1 MNNMVSLELSPT
13 KLRNMIL
20 KARENGAGGEKKT
33 IGSCSIDVLDS
44 KYDFGI
50 SAPPGEKMGK
60 RHVAR
65 FPKF

>member
-1 MNNMVSLELSPT
+1 MAVSLELSPT

-20 KARENGAGGEKKT
+20 KARENGAGGKKT

>member
-1 MNNMVSLELSPT
+1 MLIPR

-50 SAPPGEKMGK
+50 SAPPGEKMG
-60 RHVAR
+60 
-65 FPKF
+65 